1 METPYFLHWTSP
13 THHADDLSQDQ
24 GRVATQRHDLHV
36 GVVEYETTMSVMG
49 AEVYEAFKAMGA
61 QMKKQARLDRP

>member
-1 METPYFLHWTSP
+1 
-13 THHADDLSQDQ
+13 
-24 GRVATQRHDLHV
+24 
-36 GVVEYETTMSVMG
+36 VEYETTMSVMG

>member
-1 METPYFLHWTSP
+1 MPMTSRKTKAASP
-13 THHADDLSQDQ
+13 RKD
-24 GRVATQRHDLHV
+24 
-36 GVVEYETTMSVMG
+36 SVMG